1 MILALA
7 LVPMALGATLRSQVT
22 KCGPN
27 TKLALSDS
35 EDAAGTPQYTDVP
48 VTDGKCVS
56 KGVDTITHVKFCGPG
71 TLTLSR
77 MSCGRHDYKSITYEH
92 SGTEYT
98 TQCEVI
104 EAKGTVIEGYF
115 GSAIVKC

>member
-1 MILALA
+1 MASRILLLVLVLA
-7 LVPMALGATLRSQVT
+7 PSVTGLRSQAT

-48 VTDGKCVS
+48 VTDGECVS
-56 KGVDTITHVKFCGPG
+56 KGLETITHVKFCGPG
-71 TLTLSR
+71 TLTISR
-77 MSCGRHDYKSITYEH
+77 MSCGRHDYKSVTYEH

-98 TQCEVI
+98 PQCEVI
-104 EAKGTVIEGYF
+104 EAKGTVVEG
-115 GSAIVKC
+115 